1 MVTAFSTAV
10 DTLFNDPNLA
20 VTATYTPKGGQP
32 FLCQAIF
39 HQSDAMSRLADG
51 LEVISRGT
59 QIAVRVSD
67 VANPGAGDVV
77 TIGVVSYTV
86 QGVQKHADALRLTW
100 LLDTHP

>member
-1 MVTAFSTAV
+1 MGTAFSAAV

-32 FLCQAIF
+32 FVCQAIF
-39 HQSDAMSRLADG
+39 RHPDAMSRLADG
-51 LEVISRGT
+51 LEVVSRGT
-59 QIAVRVSD
+59 QITVRISE

-77 TIGVVSYTV
+77 TIGSANYTV
-86 QGVQKHADALRLTW
+86 QGVPKHADAMRLTW